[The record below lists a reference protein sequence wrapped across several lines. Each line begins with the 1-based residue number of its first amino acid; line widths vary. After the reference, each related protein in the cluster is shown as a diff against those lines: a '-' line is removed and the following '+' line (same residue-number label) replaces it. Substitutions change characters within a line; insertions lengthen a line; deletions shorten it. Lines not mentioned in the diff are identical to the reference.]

1 VSKDDVRNIELD
13 IIQAEQMAKIK
24 DHILFYIGLDGGL
37 RILVTLVISLSL
49 LGAILVKSRE
59 YRG

>member
-1 VSKDDVRNIELD
+1 VSKDDVRNIKLD

-37 RILVTLVISLSL
+37 RILVTFEFGLRSDL
-49 LGAILVKSRE
+49 LID
-59 YRG
+59 